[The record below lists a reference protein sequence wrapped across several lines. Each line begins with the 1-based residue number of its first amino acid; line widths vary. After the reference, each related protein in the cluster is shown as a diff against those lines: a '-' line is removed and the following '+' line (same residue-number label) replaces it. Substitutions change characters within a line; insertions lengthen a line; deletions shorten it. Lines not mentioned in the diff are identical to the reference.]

1 MPRDDAR
8 EAPGGQAGVTLESG
22 TAQNTLYITSS
33 SIGKVPEYNVS
44 EDFSLYLERLEQ
56 YFIANFI
63 DEDRRVAVLL
73 TVIGPQTYKILRDLC
88 DPILPK
94 NKAYTDLCSL
104 LKKQFSPQ
112 ISVFRKRIEF
122 YEARQKQG
130 ETINEWYARMK
141 NLAVNCNFGNLL
153 EPILK
158 DKLVTGLTKG
168 KILDRL
174 CEEDEAKGIQE
185 LLELAVKREASMRE
199 QTVQSESVHRVTYKK
214 FERRKGDRGAS
225 SFRYRGAEKEQPEK
239 GREAEETGHLAS
251 VCKLKKNNYL
261 ESSESTVSMF
271 SLNTENKVNA
281 IELDVLLND
290 KNVKME
296 LDTGAGA
303 SVISSSLYRKLF
315 SNLKLEKTEI
325 KVKTYNGYLI
335 NPLGILNVNLTLR
348 NKTELVKL
356 LVIDSPCQKPLFG
369 RDLMKV
375 FNMNFIECGM
385 NSMSVE
391 PNDCVSEVLREFEDV
406 FSNRLGE
413 LNEADGLSRLPIE
426 TNQDSEEVECLN
438 FINEM
443 PIDYNRVRV
452 ETRKDRALA
461 EVKHCIENG
470 WSEKVGSDGGRSIK
484 FKEKDI
490 VFARDY
496 RNPNRK
502 DWKKAEIEEV
512 LGDKTFLVKV
522 VGENLI
528 WRRHLDQLIQGDREG
543 EKGMNEDG
551 EVVLE
556 NELDKNYLSDL
567 DTKENCDTS
576 NSVKDVIGNV
586 NSDSESEVGARPRP
600 RRIIKKPVKLD
611 L

>member
-1 MPRDDAR
+1 MQEKPQGSSWSDSR
-8 EAPGGQAGVTLESG
+8 
-22 TAQNTLYITSS
+22 IS

-225 SFRYRGAEKEQPEK
+225 SFKYRGAEKEQPEK

-375 FNMNFIECGM
+375 FNMNFIEGGM

-406 FSNRLGE
+406 FSNR
-413 LNEADGLSRLPIE
+413 
-426 TNQDSEEVECLN
+426 
-438 FINEM
+438 
-443 PIDYNRVRV
+443 
-452 ETRKDRALA
+452 
-461 EVKHCIENG
+461 
-470 WSEKVGSDGGRSIK
+470 
-484 FKEKDI
+484 
-490 VFARDY
+490 
-496 RNPNRK
+496 
-502 DWKKAEIEEV
+502 
-512 LGDKTFLVKV
+512 LVKV

-586 NSDSESEVGARPRP
+586 NSDSESEVGARPRS
-600 RRIIKKPVKLD
+600 RRIIKKPLPSLWLD
-611 L
+611 KVVGHVVWATLYWVATGCTGWVLGGHAVLV